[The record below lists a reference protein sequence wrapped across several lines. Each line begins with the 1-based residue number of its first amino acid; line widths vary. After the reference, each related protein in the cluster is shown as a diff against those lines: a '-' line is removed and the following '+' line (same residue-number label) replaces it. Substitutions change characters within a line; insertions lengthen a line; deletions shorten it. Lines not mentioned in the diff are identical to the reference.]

1 MKAMGEVIN
10 DMTLRMDEMTRA
22 INDLE
27 SRLRSLEW
35 YANDRRDR
43 DSRDREDNAR
53 KTGTL

>member
-1 MKAMGEVIN
+1 MNLPKTIVEMN
-10 DMTLRMDEMTRA
+10 LRMDEMTRA

-35 YANDRRDR
+35 YSNERRDR

-53 KTGTL
+53 KSGCL